1 MASGSHRGTRA
12 GFLRA
17 LLEGPTHWL
26 RRNRGAAPA
35 SISAAA
41 SPSRWADPSN
51 CNRATPAR
59 ARPSSC
65 VCWPRSRS
73 CSGDGVEQSPGA
85 GADLFH
91 GGFKGRRVRARRRP
105 VATDLPHELQGG
117 VVNLLVR
124 WFAFLATERLDTSA
138 HGLKYEIP

>member
-1 MASGSHRGTRA
+1 MASGSHRRTRA

-17 LLEGPTHWL
+17 LLEGPIHWL
-26 RRNRGAAPA
+26 RRNRETA
-35 SISAAA
+35 SASTSAAA

-51 CNRATPAR
+51 CNRAIPAR

-65 VCWPRSRS
+65 VCRRRRSR
-73 CSGDGVEQSPGA
+73 SGDGVEQSPGA

-91 GGFKGRRVRARRRP
+91 GGFKGRRVRSRRHP

-138 HGLKYEIP
+138 HGLKYGIP